1 MHTHGQKHIP
11 FLSISLAA
19 SPLPTQQSSSRAMQ
33 QEYRRTCLPEHYT
46 TLAQC
51 RGCQE
56 RGENRGRRGHQGK
69 GTGQDTA
76 AARRQSSLWPAVAGI
91 HSELKPWPTARGYGC
106 RSTVSQ
112 QFRCEGWEIL
122 ILRIILKC
130 LTLYILTLLSY
141 YRLDLK
147 TNASTETL
155 NEPPSCRSP
164 LVVKPI
170 AIPHF
175 PQR

>member
-112 QFRCEGWEIL
+112 QFRCEGWENIL
-122 ILRIILKC
+122 YYELSSNV
-130 LTLYILTLLSY
+130 LLCTS
-141 YRLDLK
+141 
-147 TNASTETL
+147 
-155 NEPPSCRSP
+155 SP
-164 LVVKPI
+164 CSVITDWISRQML
-170 AIPHF
+170 A
-175 PQR
+175 QRH